1 MPSDV
6 KELLEQINSA
16 RNSLRTQADDVSS
29 PLPIQLKTDID
40 SLCEE
45 TEKETS
51 RLMKL
56 NETNPKEALKALQT
70 IKENLDK
77 TNFLVDSVKLTLLA
91 KESNPSF
98 LTKLS
103 NETRRIGDTFNE
115 MTFDTS
121 RSAGNKLLTCMKSV
135 VTTCLDTATGA
146 AKGVRQGFVEN
157 EGFSKT
163 LGGVLQG
170 ATMGAALGGSR
181 GFADSFLDDKK
192 KAKKMIDNL
201 RQEHGNELLELYKK
215 IANKSDPALEANKAR
230 IEILKEEGKYL
241 SELESRLN
249 SKPEKGSEIVG
260 SLRVLSLTS
269 AGSALMHTALEV
281 IHDFNSPQKF
291 GGLEGAKALEKLGSD
306 VVSAT
311 KNFNAVLDDSQTY
324 LPSKLFSLSKAFV
337 NATCEGVKGSIKGM
351 AEGFQEGKGLSTIG
365 STIKGALF
373 GGFSGLANGFNQ
385 SLEKDLTAK
394 QEKSCI
400 SLTAPSDSHKK
411 LDLGTTQVQN
421 SGSPKDDNLDKNESG
436 QSLQYT

>member
-1 MPSDV
+1 M
-6 KELLEQINSA
+6 
-16 RNSLRTQADDVSS
+16 
-29 PLPIQLKTDID
+29 KTDIY

-77 TNFLVDSVKLTLLA
+77 TNFLVDSVKLTLIA

-103 NETRRIGDTFNE
+103 NETRRIGDTFND

-135 VTTCLDTATGA
+135 VTTCLDTAIGT

-157 EGFSKT
+157 EGISKT
-163 LGGVLQG
+163 MKGVLKG
-170 ATMGAALGGSR
+170 ATMGAVLGGSG
-181 GFADSFLDDKK
+181 GFADSFMNDRDK
-192 KAKKMIDNL
+192 ARKMIANL
-201 RQEHGNELLELYKK
+201 RQDHGNELLVLYEKTR
-215 IANKSDPALEANKAR
+215 NESDPAFKANKAR

-249 SKPEKGSEIVG
+249 NNPDAKTCSEVVG

-269 AGSALMHTALEV
+269 AGSSLMHTALEV
-281 IHDFNSPQKF
+281 IHDFSSPQKF
-291 GGLEGAKALEKLGSD
+291 GGLEGAKALEKLGKD

-311 KNFNAVLDDSQTY
+311 KNFNAILDDSQAS
-324 LPSKLFSLSKAFV
+324 LPSKLFSITKAFAK
-337 NATCEGVKGSIKGM
+337 ATWEGVKDSMKGM
-351 AEGFQEGKGLSTIG
+351 VEGFQEGKGLSTIG

-373 GGFSGLANGFNQ
+373 GGFSGLASGFNQ
-385 SLEKDLTAK
+385 SLEKDLAAK
-394 QEKSCI
+394 QEKGGI
-400 SLTAPSDSHKK
+400 LLGAPSSSSKQIN
-411 LDLGTTQVQN
+411 LGSTPLL
-421 SGSPKDDNLDKNESG
+421 SEGSSSREDNIDKDHDRNL
-436 QSLQYT
+436 QPT